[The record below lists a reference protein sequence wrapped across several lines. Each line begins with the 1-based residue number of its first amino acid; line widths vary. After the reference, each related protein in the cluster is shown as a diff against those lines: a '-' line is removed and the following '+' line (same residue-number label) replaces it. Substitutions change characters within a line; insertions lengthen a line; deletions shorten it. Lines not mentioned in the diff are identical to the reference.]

1 MVKELRDHLNLLYQ
15 LMDQEISNYSSLIQ
29 EMKKESECLRQGSAD
44 SLIHIVHS
52 IEHHTET
59 IHGLRET
66 IQETIGE
73 ILRTEGRGQAEKT
86 LSSLCG
92 FVPPSDRKRIR
103 LYQSTLTKLRAWAG
117 QVNDLNKA
125 FVNDILAHLRDL
137 ITLLIHPGGESPGY
151 IQNGKKGQTAPLP
164 YALNREV

>member
-1 MVKELRDHLNLLYQ
+1 MQRLRDHLNVLYQ
-15 LMDQEISNYSSLIQ
+15 LMDQEISLYSLLIQ
-29 EMKKESECLRQGSAD
+29 EMKKESECLRQGSTE

-59 IHGLRET
+59 IHGLRKA

-73 ILRTEGRGQAEKT
+73 ILTSEGRGQAEKT
-86 LSSLCG
+86 LSSLSIIL
-92 FVPPSDRKRIR
+92 PSADRKRIT
-103 LYQSTLTKLRAWAG
+103 LYQSTLTKLRAWAS

-125 FVNDILAHLRDL
+125 FVNDILAHVRDL
-137 ITLLIHPGGESPGY
+137 IVLLTHPGGESSGY
-151 IQNGKKGQTAPLP
+151 IQNGKRGQTAPLP